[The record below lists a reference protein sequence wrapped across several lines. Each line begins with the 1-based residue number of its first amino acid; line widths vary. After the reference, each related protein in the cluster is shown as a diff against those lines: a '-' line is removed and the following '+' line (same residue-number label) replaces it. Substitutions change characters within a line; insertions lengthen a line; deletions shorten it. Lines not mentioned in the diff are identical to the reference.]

1 MCDDCAIPGRAYV
14 SDVRCSRSLRPP
26 QRGLSK
32 LSLRTMQTSLNHYI
46 LDRPLSRNLLARLR
60 PGVAACAFTS
70 AQLVRSSEAT
80 PFPRPIF
87 SGSVNSRF
95 RAARTSERLRHQ
107 HFFRTCTGP
116 GWWCI
121 DTLGNQHLSDAL
133 SGRCSPA
140 AMSWSVE
147 CDCMHNT
154 DREAYQEHFRN
165 PRWLCTRTQGR
176 RRDPRHTSTSAH
188 TASTGT

>member
-121 DTLGNQHLSDAL
+121 DT
-133 SGRCSPA
+133 
-140 AMSWSVE
+140 
-147 CDCMHNT
+147 
-154 DREAYQEHFRN
+154 QEHFRN